1 MTVLPRDF
9 VVTHDGLAFAVVDEG
24 VEDGRVLGTLR
35 YVPDGQRLRKLGS
48 DDAEALLRDRYPAY
62 RYYSARLDVSVHAVP
77 ESHVVTHHSARAR
90 LTEFWRAGGGDALQS
105 RLVRLLAVFAEHGL
119 APSSLGISG
128 SMLIG
133 AHGATS
139 DLDLVAYERQDF
151 NRARAIIARGLD
163 SGVFTALGEDDWR
176 DAYAR
181 RGCELSYTEYVWHE
195 RRKDNKAMYEGTK
208 FDLTLVTCQG
218 KAATAARWQK
228 LGGAQLR
235 ATVVDASAAFDYPA
249 SYRIDD
255 PDIAEIVAYSQ
266 TYAGQARDGEA
277 IEVAGIVEQDAS
289 GSRRLIVGAGR
300 EARGAFL
307 RVAAAGTA
315 RR

>member
-9 VVTHDGLAFAVVDEG
+9 VVTHDGLAFAVVDEV

-35 YVPDGQRLRKLGS
+35 YVPDGRRLRKLGS

-62 RYYSARLDVSVHAVP
+62 LYYSARLDVSLHAVP
-77 ESHVVTHHSARAR
+77 ESHVLTHHSARAR
-90 LTEFWRAGGGDALQS
+90 LSELWRSGGGDALQS
-105 RLVRLLAVFAEHGL
+105 RLVRLLSVFAGHGL

-133 AHGATS
+133 AHRAGS
-139 DLDLVAYERQDF
+139 DLDLVAYDRRDF
-151 NRARAIIARGLD
+151 DRARAIIARALQ
-163 SGVFTALGEDDWR
+163 SGEFDPLAEDDWR

-181 RGCELSYTEYVWHE
+181 RGCELSYAEYVWHE
-195 RRKDNKAMYEGTK
+195 RRKLNKAMYEGTR
-208 FDLTLVTCQG
+208 FDLSLVTRPG
-218 KAATAARWQK
+218 ADASPARWRK
-228 LGGAQLR
+228 LGGAHLR

-255 PDIAEIVAYSQ
+255 PDIAEVVAYSQ

-277 IEVAGIVEQDAS
+277 IEAAGIVEQDAA
-289 GSRRLIVGAGR
+289 GCRRLIVGAGR
-300 EARGAFL
+300 EARDAFL
-307 RVAAAGTA
+307 RVVADRAPG
-315 RR
+315 R